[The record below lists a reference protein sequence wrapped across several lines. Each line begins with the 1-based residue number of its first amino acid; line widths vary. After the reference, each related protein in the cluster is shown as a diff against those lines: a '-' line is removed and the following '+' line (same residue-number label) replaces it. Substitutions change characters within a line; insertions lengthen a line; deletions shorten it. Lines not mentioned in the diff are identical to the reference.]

1 VYLAMSS
8 AEAAAE
14 LVERALRE
22 PAREAAL
29 LRRLERRQRAAM
41 RRFSFFI
48 YRFNDPV
55 IDDMFRHPRN
65 FLQLEQGVISML
77 AGDLFDAPRV
87 LWRLRL
93 FRAMYALLAV
103 RHWRAWRAGHSYRLA
118 QARAHFTGGTTPLDR
133 D

>member
-1 VYLAMSS
+1 
-8 AEAAAE
+8 
-14 LVERALRE
+14 
-22 PAREAAL
+22 
-29 LRRLERRQRAAM
+29 M

-93 FRAMYALLAV
+93 FRVMYALLAV

>member
-1 VYLAMSS
+1 MDVRHCASR
-8 AEAAAE
+8 
-14 LVERALRE
+14 RAS
-22 PAREAAL
+22 
-29 LRRLERRQRAAM
+29 RRCCAQLEKRQRAAI

-48 YRFNDPV
+48 YRFNGPV
-55 IDDMFRHPRN
+55 IRDMFRHPRN

-93 FRAMYALLAV
+93 FRAVYGLIVL
-103 RHWRAWRAGHSYRLA
+103 RHWRAWRAGNSYRLA
-118 QARAHFTGGTTPLDR
+118 QARAHFSGGTTPLDR